1 MFAKFACANRVAKFS
16 AVNLLNSGVVLYLPW
31 SGVLF
36 SIAVRAVV
44 VVVVVVVAKLVML
57 GILFLTS
64 FMLALRAESPTTFN
78 ESYFRTIFYS
88 RF

>member
-36 SIAVRAVV
+36 SIAVR

>member
-16 AVNLLNSGVVLYLPW
+16 AVNLLNSGVVLYLLW

-36 SIAVRAVV
+36 SIAVRA
-44 VVVVVVVAKLVML
+44 VVVVVVAKLVML

>member
-44 VVVVVVVAKLVML
+44 VVVVVAKLVML

>member
-1 MFAKFACANRVAKFS
+1 M
-16 AVNLLNSGVVLYLPW
+16 LYLPW

-36 SIAVRAVV
+36 STAVRVV
-44 VVVVVVVAKLVML
+44 VAVVVVVAKLVML

>member
-44 VVVVVVVAKLVML
+44 VVVVAKLVML